1 MKDSQQTATET
12 RMKRS
17 AIAVEEAADVVER
30 AATRVESNVVEGI
43 QPDITEMRMYISELS
58 ESADIRQKRLTWAV
72 WALALINLITLL
84 VVLLRG

>member
-1 MKDSQQTATET
+1 MKDSKQTATET
-12 RMKRS
+12 RIKRS

-58 ESADIRQKRLTWAV
+58 ESADVRQKRLTWAV
-72 WALALINLITLL
+72 WALALINLTTLL